1 MDKEKLGLAQY
12 LKNHPIL
19 SENDSYK
26 VKYLN
31 VLEHFVRKFSNE
43 DIFAKEMLELYKVVK
58 TTGTFLFCHLWC

>member
-19 SENDSYK
+19 SENDSY
-26 VKYLN
+26 
-31 VLEHFVRKFSNE
+31 
-43 DIFAKEMLELYKVVK
+43 IK